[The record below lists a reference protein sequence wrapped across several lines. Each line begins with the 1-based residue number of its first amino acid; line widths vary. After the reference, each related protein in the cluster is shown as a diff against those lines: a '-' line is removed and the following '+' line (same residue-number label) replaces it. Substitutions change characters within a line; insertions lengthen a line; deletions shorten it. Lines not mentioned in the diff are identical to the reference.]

1 MTIRLYPSRLPGEP
15 LETHE
20 HRDTTIHDWMLQH
33 VDNYR
38 NDMVQRVTFE
48 VNGKPVPPAEW
59 PLCFISAESD
69 VKVYPIPGEGV
80 TATTIAAW
88 AAAAIAAASAVYVL
102 ITMSNMDKGGYS
114 SSSGLGLDLNPAKAN
129 QAKLGDPIREVFGR
143 CRIYP
148 DYVVQPVTRF
158 NPDDPTLMTVEM
170 MVCLG
175 KGNFAFTNGDIRVG
189 STPISALGDSFN
201 YNVYSPGADVSGDR
215 RSENWFNST
224 EVGGTSSGTGL
235 DMAQTSPDADDIIA
249 DSMTVSGSSV
259 TFTGLDTDDDDD
271 NDENDNALP
280 PSWVAGAVVE
290 LKAPA
295 NYQITTAAGY
305 SVIASPLLTE
315 IAPVVGMPV
324 TLGFNSV
331 DYDLFIAS
339 YTPGQAAVPGTGGSA
354 AKVQAS
360 AAPTTY
366 DFSTS
371 SSTFTIT
378 WQGVTYP
385 VSLVANY
392 VSMSGLLAAI
402 TEGLTGSGLVA
413 QDNGGTVLIT
423 EAASPFAG
431 GAITSSS
438 LPAAVFGDAPVYTS
452 GTASTG
458 GSPAVTANVT
468 LAYNSATGTAFSGM
482 PEGVQRLSLA
492 HRGNEYQIASAD
504 GTTATVVRL
513 VNGAVDESWPG
524 FTARTM
530 IDYEATGL
538 NDTLSWL
545 GPFLVCPENET
556 VDMFE
561 VNFSFPSGICG
572 FDSKGKK
579 RIRHCEWE
587 IQYRVYGSGSG
598 WTSRQGVYALKN
610 INGLGF
616 TERFDLS
623 SPGLVEV
630 RCRRRNEQ
638 GSNNA
643 RDSMYWQALRGR
655 LLARP
660 TSYADVTL
668 MGVTVEAGGKLA
680 AQSDRRVNVVA
691 TRIYDSGVARSI
703 SGALYHV
710 GRSLGMEMDTEA
722 IDALEQT
729 YWTPNGE
736 YFDFATGDSI
746 SALEMLQKI
755 AAAGKSYF
763 LLNTQSVASVG
774 REGVKPWTGAITPHE
789 MVSEMQ
795 TDFVTVTD
803 DDYDGVDVTYINGS
817 TWAEETVQCRL
828 PGNPTPLKIE
838 AYRADGVGN
847 PDHAYQIGMRRLR
860 KYQLQRM
867 THKTTTE
874 LDALCYNVGDRIVLT
889 DDIPG
894 SNTIS
899 CLIES
904 MATAGGVT
912 TFDVSEPLD
921 WTFANPR
928 VYLRYQD
935 GKASRLFEAS
945 PTGDNYQVSVPYQ
958 SEFADI
964 LLDDPIIEPP
974 RLIFCSSESDLYH
987 AIVSEIV
994 PQDDGTCEI
1003 TARQYRAEFYDYDDA
1018 TYPGDV
1024 A

>member
-15 LETHE
+15 LETYE
-20 HRDTTIHDWMLQH
+20 HRDTTLHDWMLQH

-38 NDMVQRVTFE
+38 NEMAQRVSFE

-59 PLCFISAESD
+59 PLCFIRAESD
-69 VKVYPIPGEGV
+69 VKAYPIPGEGV

-114 SSSGLGLDLNPAKAN
+114 SSNGLGLDLNPAKAN

-189 STPISALGDSFN
+189 STPILALGDSFSH
-201 YNVYSPGADVSGDR
+201 NVYAPGSDVSGDR

-224 EVGGTSSGTGL
+224 EVGGTSSGSGL
-235 DMAQTSPDADDIIA
+235 DMAQTSPDSTDITA
-249 DSMTVSGSSV
+249 DSMTVSGPSV
-259 TFTGLDTDDDDD
+259 TFSGLVDSSVDDDEG
-271 NDENDNALP
+271 NSLP
-280 PSWVAGAVVE
+280 ESWVTGALVTIV
-290 LKAPA
+290 APA
-295 NYQITTAAGY
+295 NFQISTSAGY
-305 SVIASPLLTE
+305 SVLTNDLIAEINPSP
-315 IAPVVGMPV
+315 GMPV
-324 TLGFNSV
+324 TLEINGAQ
-331 DYDLFIAS
+331 YDLFIAT
-339 YTPGQAAVPGTGGSA
+339 YTPKQDAVPGVGGTASA
-354 AKVQAS
+354 VRGN

-366 DFSTS
+366 DFSVNNENFS
-371 SSTFTIT
+371 LF
-378 WQGVTYP
+378 WQGHYYFVQ
-385 VSLVANY
+385 LVDNY
-392 VSMSGLLAAI
+392 ITMSGLLDAI
-402 TEGLTGSGLVA
+402 NSRLTGSGLIA
-413 QDNGGTVLIT
+413 HDDGGVVRIV
-423 EAASPFAG
+423 EISSPWKG
-431 GAITSSS
+431 GDIDSIFPVS
-438 LPAAVFGDAPVYTS
+438 VFGDDPEFTL
-452 GTASTG
+452 GTASSG
-458 GSPAVTANVT
+458 GSPAITANVT
-468 LAYNSATGTAFSGM
+468 LAYGSVTGAAFSGI
-482 PEGVQRLSLA
+482 PEGSQRLSLA
-492 HRGNEYQIASAD
+492 HRGNEYRIADAD
-504 GTTATVVRL
+504 GTTATVQRVID
-513 VNGAVDESWPG
+513 GAVDPSWPG
-524 FTARTM
+524 FSPRTM
-530 IDYEATGL
+530 IDYQATGISD
-538 NDTLSWL
+538 NNTWM
-545 GPFLVCPENET
+545 GPFLVCPENEV
-556 VDMFE
+556 VDAFE

-579 RIRHCEWE
+579 RLRHCEWE
-587 IQYRVYGSGSG
+587 IQYRVYGSGAG
-598 WTSRQGVYALKN
+598 WTSKQGVYALKN
-610 INGLGF
+610 VNGLGF
-616 TERFDLS
+616 TERFNLV

-630 RCRRRNEQ
+630 RCRRLNEQ

-660 TSYADVTL
+660 SSYAGVTL
-668 MGVTVEAGGKLA
+668 MGVTVETGGKLA

-710 GRSLGMEMDTEA
+710 GRSLDMEMDTAA
-722 IDALEQT
+722 IDALEDN

-736 YFDFATGDSI
+736 TFDFATGDSI

-774 REGVKPWTGAITPHE
+774 REGIKPWTGAITPHE
-789 MVSEMQ
+789 MVSELQ
-795 TDFVTVTD
+795 TDFSTVTD
-803 DDYDGVDVTYINGS
+803 DDYDGVDVTYINGT

-828 PGNPTPLKIE
+828 PGNPTPQKIE

-874 LDALCYNVGDRIVLT
+874 LDALCYNVGDRVVLT

-912 TFDVSEPLD
+912 IFDVSEPLD

-928 VYLRYQD
+928 IFLRYQD
-935 GKASRLFEAS
+935 GTASRLFEAS

-964 LLDDPIIEPP
+964 LMGDPIIEPP
-974 RLIFCSSESDLYH
+974 RLIFCSSASDLYD
-987 AIVSEIV
+987 AIVSEVV
-994 PQDDGTCEI
+994 PQDDGTCEV
-1003 TARQYRAEFYDYDDA
+1003 TARQYRTEFYDYDNA

>member
-15 LETHE
+15 LEIYE
-20 HRDTTIHDWMLQH
+20 HRDTTLHDWMLQH

-38 NDMVQRVTFE
+38 NEMAQRVSFE

-59 PLCFISAESD
+59 PLCFIRSESD
-69 VKVYPIPGEGV
+69 VKAYPIPGEGV

-114 SSSGLGLDLNPAKAN
+114 SSNGLGLDLNPAKAN

-189 STPISALGDSFN
+189 STPILALGDSFSH
-201 YNVYSPGADVSGDR
+201 NVYAPGADVSGDR

-224 EVGGTSSGTGL
+224 EVGGTSSGSGL
-235 DMAQTSPDADDIIA
+235 DMAQTSPDSTDITA
-249 DSMTVSGSSV
+249 DSMTVSGPSV
-259 TFTGLDTDDDDD
+259 TFSGLVDSSVDDDEG
-271 NDENDNALP
+271 NSLP
-280 PSWVAGAVVE
+280 ESWVTGALVTIV
-290 LKAPA
+290 APA
-295 NYQITTAAGY
+295 NFQISTSSGY
-305 SVIASPLLTE
+305 SVLTNDLIAEINPSP
-315 IAPVVGMPV
+315 GMPV
-324 TLGFNSV
+324 TLEINGAQ
-331 DYDLFIAS
+331 YDLFIAT
-339 YTPGQAAVPGTGGSA
+339 YTPKQDAVPGVGGTASA
-354 AKVQAS
+354 VRGN

-366 DFSTS
+366 DFSVNNENFS
-371 SSTFTIT
+371 LF
-378 WQGVTYP
+378 WQGHYYFVQ
-385 VSLVANY
+385 LVDNY
-392 VSMSGLLAAI
+392 ITMSGLLDAI
-402 TEGLTGSGLVA
+402 NSRLTGSGLIA
-413 QDNGGTVLIT
+413 HDDGGVVRIV
-423 EAASPFAG
+423 EISSPWKG
-431 GAITSSS
+431 GDIDSIFPVS
-438 LPAAVFGDAPVYTS
+438 VFGNDPEFTL
-452 GTASTG
+452 GTASSG
-458 GSPAVTANVT
+458 GSPAITANVT
-468 LAYNSATGTAFSGM
+468 LAYGSVTGAAFSGI
-482 PEGVQRLSLA
+482 PEGSQRLSLA
-492 HRGNEYQIASAD
+492 HRGNEYRIADAD
-504 GTTATVVRL
+504 GTTAMVQRVID
-513 VNGAVDESWPG
+513 GAVDPSWPG
-524 FTARTM
+524 FSPRTM
-530 IDYEATGL
+530 IDYQATGISD
-538 NDTLSWL
+538 NNTWM
-545 GPFLVCPENET
+545 GPFLVCPENEV
-556 VDMFE
+556 VDAFE

-587 IQYRVYGSGSG
+587 IQYRVYGSGAG
-598 WTSRQGVYALKN
+598 WTSKQGVYALKN
-610 INGLGF
+610 VNGLGF
-616 TERFDLS
+616 TERFNLV

-630 RCRRRNEQ
+630 RCRRLNEQ

-660 TSYADVTL
+660 SSYAGVTL
-668 MGVTVEAGGKLA
+668 MGVTVETGGKLA

-710 GRSLGMEMDTEA
+710 GRSLDMEMDTAA
-722 IDALEQT
+722 IDALEDN

-736 YFDFATGDSI
+736 TFDFATGDSI

-774 REGVKPWTGAITPHE
+774 REGIKPWTGAITPHE
-789 MVSEMQ
+789 MVSELQ
-795 TDFVTVTD
+795 TDFSTVTD
-803 DDYDGVDVTYINGS
+803 DDYDGVDVTYINGT

-828 PGNPTPLKIE
+828 PGNPTPQKIE

-912 TFDVSEPLD
+912 IFDVSEPLD
-921 WTFANPR
+921 WSFANPR
-928 VYLRYQD
+928 IYLRYQD
-935 GKASRLFEAS
+935 GTASRLFEAS

-964 LLDDPIIEPP
+964 LMDDPIIEPP
-974 RLIFCSSESDLYH
+974 RLIFCNSESDLYH
-987 AIVSEIV
+987 AIVSEVV
-994 PQDDGTCEI
+994 PQDDGTCEV
-1003 TARQYRAEFYDYDDA
+1003 TARQYRDDFYDYDNA
-1018 TYPGDV
+1018 TYPGNV

>member
-15 LETHE
+15 LETYE
-20 HRDTTIHDWMLQH
+20 HRDTTLHDWMLQH

-38 NDMVQRVTFE
+38 NEMAQRVAFE
-48 VNGKPVPPAEW
+48 VHGKPVPPAEW
-59 PLCFISAESD
+59 PLCSISAESD
-69 VKVYPIPGEGV
+69 VKAYPIPGEGV

-114 SSSGLGLDLNPAKAN
+114 SSNGLGLDLNPAKAN

-158 NPDDPTLMTVEM
+158 NSDDPTLMTVEM

-189 STPISALGDSFN
+189 STPILALGDSFSH
-201 YNVYSPGADVSGDR
+201 NVYAPGADVSGDR

-224 EVGGTSSGTGL
+224 EVGGTSSGSGL
-235 DMAQTSPDADDIIA
+235 DMAQTSPDSTDITA
-249 DSMTVSGSSV
+249 DSMTVSGPSV
-259 TFTGLDTDDDDD
+259 TFSGLVDSSVDDDEG
-271 NDENDNALP
+271 NSLP
-280 PSWVAGAVVE
+280 ESWVTGALVTIV
-290 LKAPA
+290 APA
-295 NYQITTAAGY
+295 NFQISTSAGY
-305 SVIASPLLTE
+305 SVLTNDLIAEINPSP
-315 IAPVVGMPV
+315 GMPV
-324 TLGFNSV
+324 TLEINGAQ
-331 DYDLFIAS
+331 YDLFIAT
-339 YTPGQAAVPGTGGSA
+339 YTPKQDAVPGVGGTASA
-354 AKVQAS
+354 VRGN

-366 DFSTS
+366 DFSVNNENFS
-371 SSTFTIT
+371 LF
-378 WQGVTYP
+378 WQGHYYFVQ
-385 VSLVANY
+385 LVDNY
-392 VSMSGLLAAI
+392 ITMSGLLDAI
-402 TEGLTGSGLVA
+402 NSKLTGSGLIA
-413 QDNGGTVLIT
+413 HDDGGVVRIV
-423 EAASPFAG
+423 EISSPWKG
-431 GAITSSS
+431 GDIDSIFPVS
-438 LPAAVFGDAPVYTS
+438 VFGDDPEFTL
-452 GTASTG
+452 GTASSG
-458 GSPAVTANVT
+458 GSPAITANVT
-468 LAYNSATGTAFSGM
+468 LAYGSVTGAAFSGV
-482 PEGVQRLSLA
+482 PEGSQRLSLA
-492 HRGNEYQIASAD
+492 HRGNEYRIADAD
-504 GTTATVVRL
+504 GTTATVQRL
-513 VNGAVDESWPG
+513 IDGVIDPTWLG
-524 FTARTM
+524 FSPRTM
-530 IDYEATGL
+530 IDYQATGISD
-538 NDTLSWL
+538 NNTWM
-545 GPFLVCPENET
+545 GPFLVCPENEV
-556 VDMFE
+556 VDAFE

-587 IQYRVYGSGSG
+587 IQYRVYGSGAG
-598 WTSRQGVYALKN
+598 WTSKQGVYALKN
-610 INGLGF
+610 VNGLGF
-616 TERFDLS
+616 TERFNLV

-630 RCRRRNEQ
+630 RCRRLNEQ

-643 RDSMYWQALRGR
+643 RDSVYWQALRGR

-660 TSYADVTL
+660 SSYAGVTL
-668 MGVTVEAGGKLA
+668 MGVTVETGGKLA

-691 TRIYDSGVARSI
+691 TRIYDTGVARSI

-710 GRSLGMEMDTEA
+710 GRSLDMEMDTVA
-722 IDALEQT
+722 IDALEQA

-736 YFDFATGDSI
+736 TFDYFTGDSI

-795 TDFVTVTD
+795 TDFSTVTD
-803 DDYDGVDVTYINGS
+803 DDYDGVDVTYINGT

-828 PGNPTPLKIE
+828 PGNPTPQKIE

-847 PDHAYQIGMRRLR
+847 PDHAYQIGMRRLM

-874 LDALCYNVGDRIVLT
+874 LDALCYNLGDRIVLT

-921 WTFANPR
+921 WSFANPR
-928 VYLRYQD
+928 IYLRYQD
-935 GKASRLFEAS
+935 GTASRLFEAS
-945 PTGDNYQVSVPYQ
+945 PAGDSYQVSVPYQ
-958 SEFADI
+958 PEFADI
-964 LLDDPIIEPP
+964 LMDDPIIEPP
-974 RLIFCSSESDLYH
+974 RLVFCSSESDLYD
-987 AIVSEIV
+987 AIVSEVV
-994 PQDDGTCEI
+994 PQDDGTCEV
-1003 TARQYRAEFYDYDDA
+1003 TARQYRAEFYDYDNA
-1018 TYPGDV
+1018 TYPGNV

>member
-15 LETHE
+15 LETYE
-20 HRDTTIHDWMLQH
+20 HRDTTLHDWMLQH

-38 NDMVQRVTFE
+38 NEMAQRVAFE

-69 VKVYPIPGEGV
+69 VKAYPIPGEGV

-114 SSSGLGLDLNPAKAN
+114 SSNGLGLDLNPAKAN

-189 STPISALGDSFN
+189 STPISALGDSFSH
-201 YNVYSPGADVSGDR
+201 NVYAPGADVSGDR

-224 EVGGTSSGTGL
+224 EVGGTSSGSGL
-235 DMAQTSPDADDIIA
+235 DMAQTSPDSTDINA
-249 DSMTVSGSSV
+249 DSMTVSGASV
-259 TFTGLDTDDDDD
+259 TFNGLDDGNDDDD
-271 NDENDNALP
+271 EGNALP
-280 PSWVAGAVVE
+280 ASWVEGAIVTIV
-290 LKAPA
+290 APMNVLVSSA
-295 NYQITTAAGY
+295 SGY
-305 SVIASPLLTE
+305 SVLVSNALSE
-315 IAPVVGMPV
+315 IIPYSGMPV
-324 TLGFNSV
+324 TLEISGAE
-331 DYDLFIAS
+331 YDLVIAT
-339 YTPGQAAVPGTGGSA
+339 YTAKQDAVPGVGGSA
-354 AKVQAS
+354 AILRGNS
-360 AAPTTY
+360 APTTY
-366 DFSTS
+366 DFSAGGQ
-371 SSTFTIT
+371 TFSLT
-378 WQGVTYP
+378 WQGVTYS
-385 VSLVANY
+385 VSLVTNY
-392 VSMSGLLAAI
+392 GNMSGLLVAI
-402 TEGLTGSGLVA
+402 NDSISGSNLIA
-413 QDNGGTVLIT
+413 HDDGGVVRIVEKSSPWLGGSIT
-423 EAASPFAG
+423 
-431 GAITSSS
+431 TSS
-438 LPAAVFGDAPVYTS
+438 LPVSVFGDNPVFTA
-452 GTASTG
+452 GTESTG
-458 GSPAVTANVT
+458 GSPAVTANIT
-468 LAYNSATGTAFSGM
+468 LAYGSAGGAAFSGI
-482 PEGVQRLSLA
+482 PEGTQRLSLA
-492 HRGNEYQIASAD
+492 HRGNEYRISDAD
-504 GTTATVVRL
+504 GTTATVQRL
-513 VNGAVDESWPG
+513 VDGVIDLTWLG
-524 FTARTM
+524 FSPRTM
-530 IDYEATGL
+530 IDYQATGIND
-538 NDTLSWL
+538 NDTWM
-545 GPFLVCPENET
+545 GPFLVCPENEV
-556 VDMFE
+556 VDAFE

-579 RIRHCEWE
+579 RVRHCEWE
-587 IQYRVYGSGSG
+587 IQYRVYGSGAG
-598 WTSRQGVYALKN
+598 WASREGVYALQN
-610 INGLGF
+610 VNGLGF
-616 TERFDLS
+616 TERFNLA

-660 TSYADVTL
+660 SSYAGVTL
-668 MGVTVEAGGKLA
+668 LGVTVETGGKLA

-710 GRSLGMEMDTEA
+710 GRSLDLEMDTAA
-722 IDALEQT
+722 IDALEDN

-736 YFDFATGDSI
+736 TFDFATGDSI

-789 MVSEMQ
+789 MVSELQ
-795 TDFVTVTD
+795 TDFSTVTD
-803 DDYDGVDVTYINGS
+803 DDYDGVDVTYINGT

-828 PGNPTPLKIE
+828 PGNPTPQKIE

-874 LDALCYNVGDRIVLT
+874 LDALCYNVGDRVVLT

-894 SNTIS
+894 SNTIA

-912 TFDVSEPLD
+912 IFDVSEPLD
-921 WTFANPR
+921 WTFTNPR
-928 VYLRYQD
+928 IFLRYQD
-935 GKASRLFEAS
+935 GTASRLFEAS

-964 LLDDPIIEPP
+964 LMGDPIIEPP
-974 RLIFCSSESDLYH
+974 RLIFCSSESDLYD
-987 AIVSEIV
+987 AIVSEVV
-994 PQDDGTCEI
+994 PQDDGTCEV
-1003 TARQYRAEFYDYDDA
+1003 TARQYRSEFYDYDNA

>member
-15 LETHE
+15 LETYE
-20 HRDTTIHDWMLQH
+20 HRDTTLHDWMLQH

-38 NDMVQRVTFE
+38 NEMAQRVSFE

-59 PLCFISAESD
+59 PLCFIRSESD
-69 VKVYPIPGEGV
+69 VKAYPIPGEGV

-114 SSSGLGLDLNPAKAN
+114 SSNGLGLDLNPAKAN

-189 STPISALGDSFN
+189 STPILALGDSFSH
-201 YNVYSPGADVSGDR
+201 NVYAPGADVSGDR

-224 EVGGTSSGTGL
+224 EVGGTSSGSGL
-235 DMAQTSPDADDIIA
+235 DMAQTSPDSTDITA
-249 DSMTVSGSSV
+249 DSMTVSGPSV
-259 TFTGLDTDDDDD
+259 TFSGLVDSSVDDDEG
-271 NDENDNALP
+271 NSLP
-280 PSWVAGAVVE
+280 ESWVTGALVTIV
-290 LKAPA
+290 APA
-295 NYQITTAAGY
+295 NFQISTSSGY
-305 SVIASPLLTE
+305 SVLTNDLIAEINPSP
-315 IAPVVGMPV
+315 GMPV
-324 TLGFNSV
+324 TLEINGAQ
-331 DYDLFIAS
+331 YDLFIAT
-339 YTPGQAAVPGTGGSA
+339 YTPKQDAVPGVGGTASA
-354 AKVQAS
+354 VRGN

-366 DFSTS
+366 DFSVNNENFS
-371 SSTFTIT
+371 LF
-378 WQGVTYP
+378 WQGHYYFVQ
-385 VSLVANY
+385 LVDNY
-392 VSMSGLLAAI
+392 ITMSGLLDAI
-402 TEGLTGSGLVA
+402 NSRLTGSGLIA
-413 QDNGGTVLIT
+413 HDDGGVVRIV
-423 EAASPFAG
+423 EISSPWKG
-431 GAITSSS
+431 GDIDSIFPVS
-438 LPAAVFGDAPVYTS
+438 VFGNDPEFTL
-452 GTASTG
+452 GTASSG
-458 GSPAVTANVT
+458 GSPAITANVT
-468 LAYNSATGTAFSGM
+468 LAYGSVTGAAFSGI
-482 PEGVQRLSLA
+482 PEGSQRLSLA
-492 HRGNEYQIASAD
+492 HRGNEYRIADAD
-504 GTTATVVRL
+504 GTTAMVQRVID
-513 VNGAVDESWPG
+513 GAVDPSWPG
-524 FTARTM
+524 FSPRTM
-530 IDYEATGL
+530 IDYQATGISD
-538 NDTLSWL
+538 NNTWM
-545 GPFLVCPENET
+545 GPFLVCPENEV
-556 VDMFE
+556 VDAFE

-587 IQYRVYGSGSG
+587 IQYRVYGSGAG
-598 WTSRQGVYALKN
+598 WTSKQGVYALKN
-610 INGLGF
+610 VNGLGF
-616 TERFDLS
+616 TERFNLV

-630 RCRRRNEQ
+630 RCRRLNEQ

-660 TSYADVTL
+660 SSYAGVTL
-668 MGVTVEAGGKLA
+668 MGVTVETGGKLA

-691 TRIYDSGVARSI
+691 TRIYDTGVPRSI

-710 GRSLGMEMDTEA
+710 GRSLDMEMDTVA
-722 IDALEQT
+722 IDALEQA

-736 YFDFATGDSI
+736 TFDYFTGDSI

-789 MVSEMQ
+789 MVSELQ
-795 TDFVTVTD
+795 TDFSTVTD
-803 DDYDGVDVTYINGS
+803 DDYDGVDVTYINGT

-847 PDHAYQIGMRRLR
+847 PDHAYQIGMRRLM

-874 LDALCYNVGDRIVLT
+874 LDALCYNLGDRIVLT

-912 TFDVSEPLD
+912 IFDVSEPLD
-921 WTFANPR
+921 WTFTNPR
-928 VYLRYQD
+928 IFLRYQD
-935 GKASRLFEAS
+935 GTASRLFEAS

-964 LLDDPIIEPP
+964 LMDDPIIEPP
-974 RLIFCSSESDLYH
+974 RLIFCSSESDLYD
-987 AIVSEIV
+987 AIVSEVV
-994 PQDDGTCEI
+994 PQDDGTCEV
-1003 TARQYRAEFYDYDDA
+1003 TARQYRAEFYDYDNA
-1018 TYPGDV
+1018 TYPGNV

>member
-15 LETHE
+15 LEIYE
-20 HRDTTIHDWMLQH
+20 HRDTTLHDWMLQH

-38 NDMVQRVTFE
+38 NEMAQRVAFE

-69 VKVYPIPGEGV
+69 VKAYPIPGEGV

-114 SSSGLGLDLNPAKAN
+114 SSNGLGLDLNPAKAN

-189 STPISALGDSFN
+189 STPILALGDSFSH
-201 YNVYSPGADVSGDR
+201 NVYAPGADVSGDR

-224 EVGGTSSGTGL
+224 EVGGTSSGSGL
-235 DMAQTSPDADDIIA
+235 DMAQTSPDSTDITA
-249 DSMTVSGSSV
+249 DSMTVSGPSV
-259 TFTGLDTDDDDD
+259 TFSGLVDSSVDDDEG
-271 NDENDNALP
+271 NSLP
-280 PSWVAGAVVE
+280 ESWVTGALVTIV
-290 LKAPA
+290 APA
-295 NYQITTAAGY
+295 NYQISTSAGY
-305 SVIASPLLTE
+305 SVLTNDLIAEINPSP
-315 IAPVVGMPV
+315 GMPV
-324 TLGFNSV
+324 TLEINGAQ
-331 DYDLFIAS
+331 YDLFIAT
-339 YTPGQAAVPGTGGSA
+339 YTPKQDAVPGVGGTASA
-354 AKVQAS
+354 VRGN

-366 DFSTS
+366 DFSVNNENFS
-371 SSTFTIT
+371 LF
-378 WQGVTYP
+378 WQGHYYFVQ
-385 VSLVANY
+385 LVDNY
-392 VSMSGLLAAI
+392 ITMSGLLDAI
-402 TEGLTGSGLVA
+402 NSKLTGSGLIA
-413 QDNGGTVLIT
+413 HDDGGVVRIV
-423 EAASPFAG
+423 EISSPWKG
-431 GAITSSS
+431 GDIDSIFPVS
-438 LPAAVFGDAPVYTS
+438 VFGNDPEFTL
-452 GTASTG
+452 GTASSG
-458 GSPAVTANVT
+458 GSPAITANVT
-468 LAYNSATGTAFSGM
+468 LAYGSVTGAAFSGI
-482 PEGVQRLSLA
+482 PEGSQRLSLA
-492 HRGNEYQIASAD
+492 HRGNEYRIADAD
-504 GTTATVVRL
+504 GTTAMVQRVID
-513 VNGAVDESWPG
+513 GAVDPSWPG
-524 FTARTM
+524 FSPRTM
-530 IDYEATGL
+530 IDYQATGISD
-538 NDTLSWL
+538 NNTWM
-545 GPFLVCPENET
+545 GPFLVCPENEV
-556 VDMFE
+556 VDAFE

-587 IQYRVYGSGSG
+587 IQYRVYGSGAG
-598 WTSRQGVYALKN
+598 WTSKQGVYALKN
-610 INGLGF
+610 VNGLGF
-616 TERFDLS
+616 TERFNLA

-630 RCRRRNEQ
+630 RCRRLNEQ

-660 TSYADVTL
+660 SSYAGVTL
-668 MGVTVEAGGKLA
+668 MGVTVETGGKLA

-710 GRSLGMEMDTEA
+710 GRSLDMEMDTVA
-722 IDALEQT
+722 IDALEQA

-736 YFDFATGDSI
+736 TFDYFTGDSI

-789 MVSEMQ
+789 MVSELQ
-795 TDFVTVTD
+795 TDFSTVTD
-803 DDYDGVDVTYINGS
+803 DDYDGVDVTYINS
-817 TWAEETVQCRL
+817 TTWAEETVQCRL

-838 AYRADGVGN
+838 AFRADGVGN
-847 PDHAYQIGMRRLR
+847 PDHAYQIGMRRLS

-912 TFDVSEPLD
+912 IFDVSEPLD
-921 WTFANPR
+921 WSFANPR
-928 VYLRYQD
+928 IYLRYQD
-935 GKASRLFEAS
+935 GTASRLFEAT

-964 LLDDPIIEPP
+964 LMDDPIIEPP
-974 RLIFCSSESDLYH
+974 RLIFCNSESDLYH
-987 AIVSEIV
+987 AIVSEVV
-994 PQDDGTCEI
+994 PQDDGTCEV
-1003 TARQYRAEFYDYDDA
+1003 TARQYRDDFYDYDNA
-1018 TYPGDV
+1018 TYPGNV

>member
-15 LETHE
+15 LETYE
-20 HRDTTIHDWMLQH
+20 HRDTTLHDWMLQH

-38 NDMVQRVTFE
+38 NEMAQRVAFE

-59 PLCFISAESD
+59 PLCFIRAESD
-69 VKVYPIPGEGV
+69 VKAYPIPGEGV

-114 SSSGLGLDLNPAKAN
+114 SSNGLGLDLNPAKAN

-189 STPISALGDSFN
+189 STPILALGDSFSH
-201 YNVYSPGADVSGDR
+201 NVYAPGADVSGDR

-224 EVGGTSSGTGL
+224 EVGGTSSGSGL
-235 DMAQTSPDADDIIA
+235 DMAQTSPDSTDITA
-249 DSMTVSGSSV
+249 DSMTVSGPSV
-259 TFTGLDTDDDDD
+259 TFSGLVDSSVDDDEG
-271 NDENDNALP
+271 NSLP
-280 PSWVAGAVVE
+280 ESWVTGALVTIV
-290 LKAPA
+290 APA
-295 NYQITTAAGY
+295 NFQVSTATGY
-305 SVIASPLLTE
+305 SVLTNDLIAEINPSP
-315 IAPVVGMPV
+315 GMPV
-324 TLGFNSV
+324 TLEINGAQ
-331 DYDLFIAS
+331 YDLFIAT
-339 YTPGQAAVPGTGGSA
+339 YTPKQDAVPGVGGTA
-354 AKVQAS
+354 AAVRGN

-366 DFSTS
+366 DFSVNNENFS
-371 SSTFTIT
+371 LF
-378 WQGVTYP
+378 WQGNYYFVQ
-385 VSLVANY
+385 LVDNY
-392 VSMSGLLAAI
+392 ITMSGLLDAI
-402 TEGLTGSGLVA
+402 NTRLTGSGLIA
-413 QDNGGTVLIT
+413 HDDGGVVRIV
-423 EAASPFAG
+423 EISSPWKG
-431 GAITSSS
+431 GGIDSIFPVS
-438 LPAAVFGDAPVYTS
+438 VFGDDPEFTI
-452 GTASTG
+452 GTASSG
-458 GSPAVTANVT
+458 GSPAITANVT
-468 LAYNSATGTAFSGM
+468 LAYGSVTGAAFSGI
-482 PEGVQRLSLA
+482 PEGSQRLSLA
-492 HRGNEYQIASAD
+492 HRGNEYRIADAD
-504 GTTATVVRL
+504 GTTATVQRVID
-513 VNGAVDESWPG
+513 GAVDPSWPV
-524 FTARTM
+524 FSPRTM
-530 IDYEATGL
+530 IDYQATGISD
-538 NDTLSWL
+538 NNTWM
-545 GPFLVCPENET
+545 GPFLVCPENEV
-556 VDMFE
+556 VDAFE

-587 IQYRVYGSGSG
+587 IQYRVYGSGAG
-598 WTSRQGVYALKN
+598 WTSKQGVYALKN
-610 INGLGF
+610 VNGLGF
-616 TERFDLS
+616 TERFNLA

-630 RCRRRNEQ
+630 RCRRLNEQ

-660 TSYADVTL
+660 SSYAGVTL
-668 MGVTVEAGGKLA
+668 MGVTVETGGKLA
-680 AQSDRRVNVVA
+680 AQSDRRINVVA
-691 TRIYDSGVARSI
+691 TRIYDTGVPRSI

-710 GRSLGMEMDTEA
+710 GRSLGMEMDTVA
-722 IDALEQT
+722 IDALEQA

-736 YFDFATGDSI
+736 TFDFATGDSI

-755 AAAGKSYF
+755 AAAGKGYF
-763 LLNTQSVASVG
+763 LLNTQSIASVG
-774 REGVKPWTGAITPHE
+774 REGVKPWSGAITPHE

-795 TDFVTVTD
+795 TDFSTVTD
-803 DDYDGVDVTYINGS
+803 DDYDGVDVTYINGT

-828 PGNPTPLKIE
+828 PGNPTPQKIE

-928 VYLRYQD
+928 IYLRYQD

-964 LLDDPIIEPP
+964 LMDDPIIEPP
-974 RLIFCSSESDLYH
+974 RLVFCSSESDLYD
-987 AIVSEIV
+987 AIVSEVV
-994 PQDDGTCEI
+994 PQDDGTCEV
-1003 TARQYRAEFYDYDDA
+1003 TARQYRAEFYDYDNA

>member
-38 NDMVQRVTFE
+38 NEMVQRVAFE

-114 SSSGLGLDLNPAKAN
+114 SSNGLGLDLNPAKAN

-175 KGNFAFTNGDIRVG
+175 KGNFAFTNGDIRVC
-189 STPISALGDSFN
+189 STPISALGDSFS

-224 EVGGTSSGTGL
+224 EVGGTSSGSGL
-235 DMAQTSPDADDIIA
+235 DMAQTSPDSTDITA
-249 DSMTVSGSSV
+249 DSMTVSGPSV
-259 TFTGLDTDDDDD
+259 TFSGLVDSSVDDDEG
-271 NDENDNALP
+271 NSLP
-280 PSWVAGAVVE
+280 ESWVTGALVTIV
-290 LKAPA
+290 APA
-295 NYQITTAAGY
+295 NFQISTTAGY
-305 SVIASPLLTE
+305 SVLTNDLIAEINPSP
-315 IAPVVGMPV
+315 GMPV
-324 TLGFNSV
+324 TLEINGAQ
-331 DYDLFIAS
+331 YDLIIAT
-339 YTPGQAAVPGTGGSA
+339 YTPKQDAVPGVGGTA
-354 AKVQAS
+354 AAVRGN

-366 DFSTS
+366 DFSVNNEN
-371 SSTFTIT
+371 FTLF
-378 WQGVTYP
+378 WQGNYYFVQ
-385 VSLVANY
+385 LVDNY
-392 VSMSGLLAAI
+392 ITMSGLLDAI
-402 TEGLTGSGLVA
+402 NSRLTGSGLIA
-413 QDNGGTVLIT
+413 HDDGGVVRIV
-423 EAASPFAG
+423 EISSPWKG
-431 GAITSSS
+431 GDIDSIFPVS
-438 LPAAVFGDAPVYTS
+438 VFGDDPEFTY
-452 GTASTG
+452 GTASSG
-458 GSPAVTANVT
+458 GSPAITANVT
-468 LAYNSATGTAFSGM
+468 LAYGSVTGAAFSGI
-482 PEGVQRLSLA
+482 PEGSQRLSLA
-492 HRGNEYQIASAD
+492 HRGNEYRIADAD
-504 GTTATVVRL
+504 GTTATVQRVIDG
-513 VNGAVDESWPG
+513 VVDPSWSG
-524 FTARTM
+524 FSPRTM
-530 IDYEATGL
+530 IDYQATGISD
-538 NDTLSWL
+538 NNTWM
-545 GPFLVCPENET
+545 GPFLVCPENEV
-556 VDMFE
+556 VDAFE

-587 IQYRVYGSGSG
+587 IQYRVYGSGAG
-598 WTSRQGVYALKN
+598 WTSKQGVYALKN
-610 INGLGF
+610 VNGLGF
-616 TERFDLS
+616 TERFNLA

-630 RCRRRNEQ
+630 RCRRLNEQ

-660 TSYADVTL
+660 SSYAGVTL
-668 MGVTVEAGGKLA
+668 MGVTVETGGKLA

-710 GRSLGMEMDTEA
+710 GRSLDMEMDTVA
-722 IDALEQT
+722 IDALEQA

-736 YFDFATGDSI
+736 TFDYFTGDSI

-795 TDFVTVTD
+795 TDFSTVTD
-803 DDYDGVDVTYINGS
+803 DDYDGVDVTYINS
-817 TWAEETVQCRL
+817 TTWAEETVQCRT
-828 PGNPTPLKIE
+828 PGNPTPMKIE

-847 PDHAYQIGMRRLR
+847 PDHAYQIGMRRLM

-867 THKTTTE
+867 AHKTTTE

-894 SNTIS
+894 SNTVS

-904 MATAGGVT
+904 MTTAGGVT
-912 TFDVSEPLD
+912 TFEVSEPLD

-928 VYLRYQD
+928 IYLRYQD
-935 GKASRLFEAS
+935 GTASRLFEAS
-945 PTGDNYQVSVPYQ
+945 PAGDSYQVSVPYQ

-974 RLIFCSSESDLYH
+974 RLIFCSSESDFYD
-987 AIVSEIV
+987 AIVSEVV
-994 PQDDGTCEI
+994 PQDDGTCEV
-1003 TARQYRAEFYDYDDA
+1003 TARQYRAEFYDYDNA

>member
-15 LETHE
+15 LETYE
-20 HRDTTIHDWMLQH
+20 HRDTTLHDWMLQH

-38 NDMVQRVTFE
+38 NEMAQRVAFE

-69 VKVYPIPGEGV
+69 VKAYPIPGEGV

-114 SSSGLGLDLNPAKAN
+114 SSNGLGLDLNPAKAN

-189 STPISALGDSFN
+189 STPILALGDSFSH
-201 YNVYSPGADVSGDR
+201 NVYAPGSDVSGDR

-224 EVGGTSSGTGL
+224 EVGGTSSGSGL
-235 DMAQTSPDADDIIA
+235 DMAQTSPDSTDITA
-249 DSMTVSGSSV
+249 DSMTVSGPSV
-259 TFTGLDTDDDDD
+259 TFSGLVDSSVDDDEG
-271 NDENDNALP
+271 NSLP
-280 PSWVAGAVVE
+280 ESWVTGALVTIV
-290 LKAPA
+290 APA
-295 NYQITTAAGY
+295 NFQISTATGY
-305 SVIASPLLTE
+305 SVLTNDLIAEINPSP
-315 IAPVVGMPV
+315 GMPV
-324 TLGFNSV
+324 TLEINGAQ
-331 DYDLFIAS
+331 YDLFIAT
-339 YTPGQAAVPGTGGSA
+339 YTPKQDAVPGVGGTA
-354 AKVQAS
+354 AAVRGN

-366 DFSTS
+366 DFSVNNENFS
-371 SSTFTIT
+371 LF
-378 WQGVTYP
+378 WQGNYYFVQ
-385 VSLVANY
+385 LVDNY
-392 VSMSGLLAAI
+392 ITMSGLLDAI
-402 TEGLTGSGLVA
+402 NTKLTGSGLIA
-413 QDNGGTVLIT
+413 HDDGGVVRIV
-423 EAASPFAG
+423 EISSPWKG
-431 GAITSSS
+431 GDIDSIFPVS
-438 LPAAVFGDAPVYTS
+438 VFGDDPEVTI
-452 GTASTG
+452 GTASSG
-458 GSPAVTANVT
+458 GSPAITANIT
-468 LAYNSATGTAFSGM
+468 LAYGSATGAAFSGI
-482 PEGVQRLSLA
+482 PEGSQRLSLA
-492 HRGNEYQIASAD
+492 HRGNEYRIADAD
-504 GTTATVVRL
+504 GTTATVQRVID
-513 VNGAVDESWPG
+513 GAVDPSWPG
-524 FTARTM
+524 FSPRTM
-530 IDYEATGL
+530 IDYQATGISD
-538 NDTLSWL
+538 NNTWM
-545 GPFLVCPENET
+545 GPFLVCPENEV
-556 VDMFE
+556 VDAFE

-587 IQYRVYGSGSG
+587 IQYRVYGSGAG
-598 WTSRQGVYALKN
+598 WTSKQGVYALKN
-610 INGLGF
+610 VNGLGF
-616 TERFDLS
+616 TERFNLA

-630 RCRRRNEQ
+630 RCRRLNEQ

-660 TSYADVTL
+660 SSYAGVTL
-668 MGVTVEAGGKLA
+668 MGVTVETGGKLA

-691 TRIYDSGVARSI
+691 TRIYDTGVARSI

-710 GRSLGMEMDTEA
+710 GRSLDMEMDTVA
-722 IDALEQT
+722 IDALEQA

-736 YFDFATGDSI
+736 TFDYFTGDSI

-795 TDFVTVTD
+795 TDFSTVTD
-803 DDYDGVDVTYINGS
+803 DDYDGVDVTYINGT

-828 PGNPTPLKIE
+828 PGNPTPQKIE

-912 TFDVSEPLD
+912 VFDVSEPLD

-928 VYLRYQD
+928 IYLRYQD
-935 GKASRLFEAS
+935 GTASRLFEAS

-964 LLDDPIIEPP
+964 LMDDPIIEPP
-974 RLIFCSSESDLYH
+974 RLVFCSSESDLYD
-987 AIVSEIV
+987 AIVSEVV
-994 PQDDGTCEI
+994 PQDDGTCEV
-1003 TARQYRAEFYDYDDA
+1003 TARQYRAEFYDYDNA

>member
-15 LETHE
+15 LETYE
-20 HRDTTIHDWMLQH
+20 HRDTTLHDWMLQH

-38 NDMVQRVTFE
+38 NEMAQRVAFE

-59 PLCFISAESD
+59 PLCFIRAESD
-69 VKVYPIPGEGV
+69 VKAYPIPGEGV

-102 ITMSNMDKGGYS
+102 ITMSNIDKGGYS
-114 SSSGLGLDLNPAKAN
+114 SSNGLGLDLNPAKAN

-189 STPISALGDSFN
+189 STPILALGDSFSH
-201 YNVYSPGADVSGDR
+201 NVYAPGADVSGDR

-224 EVGGTSSGTGL
+224 EVGGTSSGSGL
-235 DMAQTSPDADDIIA
+235 DMAQTSPDSTDITA
-249 DSMTVSGSSV
+249 DSMTVSGPSV
-259 TFTGLDTDDDDD
+259 TFSGLVDSSVDDDEG
-271 NDENDNALP
+271 NSLP
-280 PSWVAGAVVE
+280 ESWVTGALVTIV
-290 LKAPA
+290 APA
-295 NYQITTAAGY
+295 NFQVSTATGY
-305 SVIASPLLTE
+305 SVLTNDLIAEINPSP
-315 IAPVVGMPV
+315 GMPV
-324 TLGFNSV
+324 TLEINGAQ
-331 DYDLFIAS
+331 YDLFIAT
-339 YTPGQAAVPGTGGSA
+339 YTPKQDAVPGVGGTA
-354 AKVQAS
+354 AAVRGN

-366 DFSTS
+366 DFSVNNENFS
-371 SSTFTIT
+371 LF
-378 WQGVTYP
+378 WQGNYYFVQ
-385 VSLVANY
+385 LVDNY
-392 VSMSGLLAAI
+392 ITMSGLLDAI
-402 TEGLTGSGLVA
+402 NTRLTGSGLIA
-413 QDNGGTVLIT
+413 HDDGGVVRIV
-423 EAASPFAG
+423 EISSPWKG
-431 GAITSSS
+431 GGIDSIFPVS
-438 LPAAVFGDAPVYTS
+438 VFGDDPEFTI
-452 GTASTG
+452 GTASSG
-458 GSPAVTANVT
+458 GSPAITANVT
-468 LAYNSATGTAFSGM
+468 LAYGSVTGAAFSGI
-482 PEGVQRLSLA
+482 PEGSQRLSLA
-492 HRGNEYQIASAD
+492 HRGNEYRIADAD
-504 GTTATVVRL
+504 GTTATVQRVID
-513 VNGAVDESWPG
+513 GAVDPSWPG
-524 FTARTM
+524 FSPRTM
-530 IDYEATGL
+530 IDYQATGISD
-538 NDTLSWL
+538 NNTWM
-545 GPFLVCPENET
+545 GPFLVCPENEV
-556 VDMFE
+556 VDAFE

-587 IQYRVYGSGSG
+587 IQYRVYGSGAG
-598 WTSRQGVYALKN
+598 WTSKQGVYALKN
-610 INGLGF
+610 VNGLGF
-616 TERFDLS
+616 TERFNLA

-630 RCRRRNEQ
+630 RCRRLNEQ

-660 TSYADVTL
+660 SSYAGVTL
-668 MGVTVEAGGKLA
+668 MGVTVETGGKLA
-680 AQSDRRVNVVA
+680 AQSDRRINVVA
-691 TRIYDSGVARSI
+691 TRIYDTGVPRSI

-710 GRSLGMEMDTEA
+710 GRSLGMEMDTVA
-722 IDALEQT
+722 IDALEQA

-736 YFDFATGDSI
+736 TFDFATGDSI

-755 AAAGKSYF
+755 AAAGKGYF
-763 LLNTQSVASVG
+763 LLNTQSIASVG
-774 REGVKPWTGAITPHE
+774 REGVKPWSGAITPHE

-795 TDFVTVTD
+795 TDFSTVTD
-803 DDYDGVDVTYINGS
+803 DDYDGVDVTYINGT

-828 PGNPTPLKIE
+828 PGNPTPQKIE

-928 VYLRYQD
+928 IYLRYQD

-964 LLDDPIIEPP
+964 LMDDPIIEPP
-974 RLIFCSSESDLYH
+974 RLVFCSSESDLYD
-987 AIVSEIV
+987 AIVSEVV
-994 PQDDGTCEI
+994 PQDDGTCEV
-1003 TARQYRAEFYDYDDA
+1003 TARQYRAEFYDYDNA

>member
-15 LETHE
+15 LETYE
-20 HRDTTIHDWMLQH
+20 HRDTTLHDWMLQH

-38 NDMVQRVTFE
+38 NEMAQRVSFE

-59 PLCFISAESD
+59 PLCFIRSESD
-69 VKVYPIPGEGV
+69 VKAYPIPGEGV

-114 SSSGLGLDLNPAKAN
+114 SSNGLGLDLNPAKAN

-189 STPISALGDSFN
+189 STPILALGDSFSH
-201 YNVYSPGADVSGDR
+201 NVYAPGADVSGDR

-224 EVGGTSSGTGL
+224 EVGGTSSGSGL
-235 DMAQTSPDADDIIA
+235 DMAQTSPDSTDITA
-249 DSMTVSGSSV
+249 DSMTVSGPSV
-259 TFTGLDTDDDDD
+259 TFSGLVDSSVDDDEG
-271 NDENDNALP
+271 NSLP
-280 PSWVAGAVVE
+280 ESWVTGALVTIV
-290 LKAPA
+290 APA
-295 NYQITTAAGY
+295 NFQISTSSGY
-305 SVIASPLLTE
+305 SVLTNDLIAEINPSP
-315 IAPVVGMPV
+315 GMPV
-324 TLGFNSV
+324 TLEINGAQ
-331 DYDLFIAS
+331 YDLFIAT
-339 YTPGQAAVPGTGGSA
+339 YTPKQDAVPGVGGTASA
-354 AKVQAS
+354 VRGN

-366 DFSTS
+366 DFSVNNENFS
-371 SSTFTIT
+371 LF
-378 WQGVTYP
+378 WQGHYYFVQ
-385 VSLVANY
+385 LVDNY
-392 VSMSGLLAAI
+392 ITMSGLLDAI
-402 TEGLTGSGLVA
+402 NSRLTGSGLIA
-413 QDNGGTVLIT
+413 HDDGGVVRIV
-423 EAASPFAG
+423 EISSPWKG
-431 GAITSSS
+431 GDIDSIFPVS
-438 LPAAVFGDAPVYTS
+438 VFGNDPEFTL
-452 GTASTG
+452 GTASSG
-458 GSPAVTANVT
+458 GSPAITANVT
-468 LAYNSATGTAFSGM
+468 LAYGSVTGAAFSGI
-482 PEGVQRLSLA
+482 PEGSQRLSLA
-492 HRGNEYQIASAD
+492 HRGNEYRIADAD
-504 GTTATVVRL
+504 GTTAMVQRVID
-513 VNGAVDESWPG
+513 GAVDPSWPG
-524 FTARTM
+524 FSPRTM
-530 IDYEATGL
+530 IDYQATGISD
-538 NDTLSWL
+538 NNTWM
-545 GPFLVCPENET
+545 GPFLVCPENEV
-556 VDMFE
+556 VDAFE

-587 IQYRVYGSGSG
+587 IQYRVYGSGAG
-598 WTSRQGVYALKN
+598 WTSKQGVYALKN
-610 INGLGF
+610 VNGLGF
-616 TERFDLS
+616 TERFNLV

-630 RCRRRNEQ
+630 RCRRLNEQ

-660 TSYADVTL
+660 SSYAGVTL
-668 MGVTVEAGGKLA
+668 MGVTVETGGKLA

-710 GRSLGMEMDTEA
+710 GRSLDMEMDTAA
-722 IDALEQT
+722 IDALEDN

-736 YFDFATGDSI
+736 TFDFATGDSI

-774 REGVKPWTGAITPHE
+774 REGIKPWTGAITPHE
-789 MVSEMQ
+789 MVSELQ
-795 TDFVTVTD
+795 TDFSTVTD
-803 DDYDGVDVTYINGS
+803 DDYDGVDVTYINGT

-828 PGNPTPLKIE
+828 PGNPTPQKIE

-912 TFDVSEPLD
+912 IFDVSEPLD
-921 WTFANPR
+921 WSFANPR
-928 VYLRYQD
+928 IYLRYQD
-935 GKASRLFEAS
+935 GTASRLFEAS

-964 LLDDPIIEPP
+964 LMDDPIIEPP
-974 RLIFCSSESDLYH
+974 RLIFCNSENDLYH

-994 PQDDGTCEI
+994 PQDDGTCEV
-1003 TARQYRAEFYDYDDA
+1003 TARQYRAEFYDYDNA

>member
-15 LETHE
+15 LETYE
-20 HRDTTIHDWMLQH
+20 HRDTTLHDWMLQH

-38 NDMVQRVTFE
+38 NEMAQRVAFE

-69 VKVYPIPGEGV
+69 VKAYPIPGEGV
-80 TATTIAAW
+80 TAMTIAAW

-114 SSSGLGLDLNPAKAN
+114 SSNGLGLDLNPAKAN

-189 STPISALGDSFN
+189 STPILALGDSFSH
-201 YNVYSPGADVSGDR
+201 NVYAPGADVSGDR

-224 EVGGTSSGTGL
+224 EVGGTSSGSGL
-235 DMAQTSPDADDIIA
+235 DMAQTSPDSTDITA
-249 DSMTVSGSSV
+249 DSMTVSGPSV
-259 TFTGLDTDDDDD
+259 TFSGLVDSSVDDDEG
-271 NDENDNALP
+271 NSLP
-280 PSWVAGAVVE
+280 ESWVTGALVTIV
-290 LKAPA
+290 APA
-295 NYQITTAAGY
+295 NFQISTSAGY
-305 SVIASPLLTE
+305 SVLTNDLIAEINPSP
-315 IAPVVGMPV
+315 GMPV
-324 TLGFNSV
+324 TLEINGAQ
-331 DYDLFIAS
+331 YDLFIAT
-339 YTPGQAAVPGTGGSA
+339 YTPKQDAVPGVGGTASA
-354 AKVQAS
+354 VRGN

-366 DFSTS
+366 DFSVNNENFS
-371 SSTFTIT
+371 LF
-378 WQGVTYP
+378 WQGHYYFVQ
-385 VSLVANY
+385 LVDNY
-392 VSMSGLLAAI
+392 ITMSGLLDAI
-402 TEGLTGSGLVA
+402 NSKLTGSGLIA
-413 QDNGGTVLIT
+413 HDDGGVVRIV
-423 EAASPFAG
+423 EISSPWKG
-431 GAITSSS
+431 GDIDSIFPVS
-438 LPAAVFGDAPVYTS
+438 VFGDDPEFTL
-452 GTASTG
+452 GTASSG
-458 GSPAVTANVT
+458 GSPAITANVT
-468 LAYNSATGTAFSGM
+468 LAYGSETGAAFSGI
-482 PEGVQRLSLA
+482 PEGSQRLSLA
-492 HRGNEYQIASAD
+492 HRGNEYRIADAD
-504 GTTATVVRL
+504 GTTATVQRL
-513 VNGAVDESWPG
+513 IDGVIDPTWLG
-524 FTARTM
+524 FSPRTM
-530 IDYEATGL
+530 IDYQATGISD
-538 NDTLSWL
+538 NNTWM
-545 GPFLVCPENET
+545 GPFLVCPENEV
-556 VDMFE
+556 VDAFE

-587 IQYRVYGSGSG
+587 IQYRVYGSGAG
-598 WTSRQGVYALKN
+598 WTSKQGVYALKN
-610 INGLGF
+610 VNGLGF
-616 TERFDLS
+616 TERFNLA

-630 RCRRRNEQ
+630 RCRRLNEQ

-643 RDSMYWQALRGR
+643 RDSMYWLALRGR

-660 TSYADVTL
+660 SSYAGVTL
-668 MGVTVEAGGKLA
+668 MGVTVETGGKLA

-710 GRSLGMEMDTEA
+710 GQSLGMEMDTAA
-722 IDALEQT
+722 IDALEET

-736 YFDFATGDSI
+736 TFDFATGDSI

-789 MVSEMQ
+789 MVSELQ
-795 TDFVTVTD
+795 TDFSTVTD
-803 DDYDGVDVTYINGS
+803 DDYDGVDVTYINGT

-828 PGNPTPLKIE
+828 PGNPTPKKIE

-860 KYQLQRM
+860 KYQLQRL

-874 LDALCYNVGDRIVLT
+874 LDALCYNVGDRVVLT

-912 TFDVSEPLD
+912 IFDVSEPLD

-928 VYLRYQD
+928 IFLRYQD
-935 GKASRLFEAS
+935 GTASRLFEAS

-964 LLDDPIIEPP
+964 LMGDPIIEPP
-974 RLIFCSSESDLYH
+974 RLIFCSSESDLYD
-987 AIVSEIV
+987 AIVSEVV
-994 PQDDGTCEI
+994 PQDDGTCEV
-1003 TARQYRAEFYDYDDA
+1003 TARQYRAEFYDYDNA

>member
-1 MTIRLYPSRLPGEP
+1 MTIRFYPSRLPGEP

-20 HRDTTIHDWMLQH
+20 HGVTSIRSWLVANVEGYEDRDVPPLT
-33 VDNYR
+33 V
-38 NDMVQRVTFE
+38 E
-48 VNGKPVPPAEW
+48 VEGLLIPPGEWAKCVIRPDSDVRLYPVPFGLEA
-59 PLCFISAESD
+59 A
-69 VKVYPIPGEGV
+69 
-80 TATTIAAW
+80 TIAW
-88 AAAAIAAASAVYVL
+88 IGVGISVAAAAYSL
-102 ITMSNMDKGGYS
+102 FMMSTIDTGGYTS
-114 SSSGLGLDLNPAKAN
+114 STGRSLDLNPAKAN
-129 QAKLGDPIREVFGR
+129 TAKLGDAIREVFGR
-143 CRIYP
+143 VRIYP

-158 NPDDPTLMTVEM
+158 DAADPTKMRVQMLL
-170 MVCLG
+170 CLG
-175 KGNFAFTNGDIRVG
+175 VGDLIYTNGDIRVG
-189 STPISALGDSFN
+189 STPASTLPGFSSTH
-201 YNVYSPGADVSGDR
+201 YPPGADVSGDE
-215 RSENWFNST
+215 RSENWVNST

-402 TEGLTGSGLVA
+402 TEGLTGSGLVV

-452 GTASTG
+452 GTASAG

-482 PEGVQRLSLA
+482 PEGLQRLSLA
-492 HRGNEYQIASAD
+492 HRGNEYRIVSAD
-504 GTTATVVRL
+504 GTTATVARL
-513 VNGAVDESWPG
+513 VSGAVDESWPG

-530 IDYEATGL
+530 IDYEASGL

-545 GPFLVCPENET
+545 GPFLVCPENEV
-556 VDMFE
+556 VDAFE
-561 VNFSFPSGICG
+561 VNFSFPNGICG

-579 RIRHCEWE
+579 RIRHVEWE

-598 WTSRQGVYALKN
+598 WVSHQGEYALKN
-610 INGLGF
+610 VNGLGF
-616 TERFDLS
+616 TERITLS

-655 LLARP
+655 LLTRP
-660 TSYADVTL
+660 SSYPGVSL
-668 MGVTVEAGGKLA
+668 MAVTVETGGKLA

-691 TRIYDSGVARSI
+691 TRAYDSGTARTI
-703 SGALYHV
+703 SGALLHV
-710 GRSLGMEMDTEA
+710 GNSLGLEMDVDT
-722 IDALEQT
+722 INALESA
-729 YWTPNGE
+729 YWTPRGE

-755 AAAGKSYF
+755 ANAGKSRF
-763 LLNTQSVASVG
+763 LLSDGLATVN
-774 REGVKPWTGAITPHE
+774 REGIKPWTGVITPHE
-789 MVSEMQ
+789 MVEELQSG
-795 TDFVTVTD
+795 FTVPSD
-803 DDYDGVDVTYINGS
+803 DDFDGVDVTYINGT
-817 TWAEETVQCRL
+817 TWAEETVKCRT
-828 PGNPTPLKIE
+828 PDNPTPVKIE
-838 AYRADGVGN
+838 NYKLDGVLN
-847 PDHAYQIGMRRLR
+847 QDHAYQIGMRRLM
-860 KYQLQRM
+860 KYLQQRV
-867 THKTTTE
+867 TFQTTTE
-874 LDALCYNVGDRIVLT
+874 LDALCYNTGDRIVLT

-894 SNTIS
+894 NNTIS
-899 CLIES
+899 CLVEA
-904 MATAGGVT
+904 MTTAGGVT
-912 TFDVSEPLD
+912 TFTVTEPLD
-921 WTFANPR
+921 WSFENPR
-928 VYLRYQD
+928 ALIRYQD
-935 GKASRLFEAS
+935 GSASGLMVAS
-945 PTGDNYQVSVPYQ
+945 WVGDFQLSVPHL
-958 SEFADI
+958 SEF
-964 LLDDPIIEPP
+964 DDPMKVDLSSATIEPI
-974 RLIFCSSESDLYH
+974 RLVFCGSTRHVYD
-987 AIVSEIV
+987 AIVEEIA
-994 PQDDGTCEI
+994 PQSDGTCQV
-1003 TARQYRAEFYDYDDA
+1003 TAKEYLESFYQYDDA
-1018 TYPGDV
+1018 TYPGD
-1024 A
+1024 AA

>member
-15 LETHE
+15 LETYE
-20 HRDTTIHDWMLQH
+20 HRDTTLHDWMLQH

-38 NDMVQRVTFE
+38 NEMAQRVSFE

-59 PLCFISAESD
+59 PLCFIRSESD
-69 VKVYPIPGEGV
+69 VKAYPIPGEGV

-114 SSSGLGLDLNPAKAN
+114 SSNGLGLDLNPAKAN

-189 STPISALGDSFN
+189 STPILALGDSFSH
-201 YNVYSPGADVSGDR
+201 NVYAPGADVSGDR

-224 EVGGTSSGTGL
+224 EVGGTSSGSGL
-235 DMAQTSPDADDIIA
+235 DMAQTSPDSTDITA
-249 DSMTVSGSSV
+249 DSMTVSGPSV
-259 TFTGLDTDDDDD
+259 TFSGLVDSSVDDDEG
-271 NDENDNALP
+271 NSLP
-280 PSWVAGAVVE
+280 ESWVTGALVTIV
-290 LKAPA
+290 APA
-295 NYQITTAAGY
+295 NFQISTSSGY
-305 SVIASPLLTE
+305 SVLTNDLIAEINPSP
-315 IAPVVGMPV
+315 GMPV
-324 TLGFNSV
+324 TLEINGAQ
-331 DYDLFIAS
+331 YDLFIAT
-339 YTPGQAAVPGTGGSA
+339 YTPKQDAVPGVGGTASA
-354 AKVQAS
+354 VRGN

-366 DFSTS
+366 DFSVNNEN
-371 SSTFTIT
+371 FFLF
-378 WQGVTYP
+378 WQGHYYFVQ
-385 VSLVANY
+385 LVDNY
-392 VSMSGLLAAI
+392 ITMSGLLDAI
-402 TEGLTGSGLVA
+402 NSRLTGSGLIA
-413 QDNGGTVLIT
+413 HDDGGVVRIV
-423 EAASPFAG
+423 EISSPWKG
-431 GAITSSS
+431 GDIDSIFPVS
-438 LPAAVFGDAPVYTS
+438 VFGDDPEFTL
-452 GTASTG
+452 GTASSG
-458 GSPAVTANVT
+458 GSPAITANVT
-468 LAYNSATGTAFSGM
+468 LAYGSVTGAAFSGI
-482 PEGVQRLSLA
+482 PEGSQRLSLA
-492 HRGNEYQIASAD
+492 HRGNEYRIADAD
-504 GTTATVVRL
+504 GTTAMVQRVID
-513 VNGAVDESWPG
+513 GAVDPSWPG
-524 FTARTM
+524 FSPRTM
-530 IDYEATGL
+530 IDYQATGISD
-538 NDTLSWL
+538 NNTWM
-545 GPFLVCPENET
+545 GPFLVCPENEV
-556 VDMFE
+556 VDAFE

-587 IQYRVYGSGSG
+587 IQYRVYGSGAG
-598 WTSRQGVYALKN
+598 WASREGVYALQN
-610 INGLGF
+610 VNGLGF
-616 TERFDLS
+616 TERFNLA

-660 TSYADVTL
+660 SSYAGVTL
-668 MGVTVEAGGKLA
+668 MGVTVETGGKLA

-710 GRSLGMEMDTEA
+710 GRSLDMEMDTVA
-722 IDALEQT
+722 IDALEQA

-736 YFDFATGDSI
+736 TFDYFTGDSI

-774 REGVKPWTGAITPHE
+774 REGIKPWTGAITPHE
-789 MVSEMQ
+789 MVSELQ
-795 TDFVTVTD
+795 TDFSTVTD
-803 DDYDGVDVTYINGS
+803 DDYDGVDVTYINGT

-828 PGNPTPLKIE
+828 PGNPTPQKIE

-904 MATAGGVT
+904 MATAGGLT
-912 TFDVSEPLD
+912 IFDVSEPLD
-921 WTFANPR
+921 WSFANPR
-928 VYLRYQD
+928 IYLRYQD
-935 GKASRLFEAS
+935 GTASRLFEAS

-964 LLDDPIIEPP
+964 LMDDPIIEPP
-974 RLIFCSSESDLYH
+974 RLVFCSSESDFYD
-987 AIVSEIV
+987 AIVSEVV
-994 PQDDGTCEI
+994 PQDDGTCEV
-1003 TARQYRAEFYDYDDA
+1003 TARQYRAEFYDYDNA

>member
-1 MTIRLYPSRLPGEP
+1 
-15 LETHE
+15 
-20 HRDTTIHDWMLQH
+20 MLQH

-38 NDMVQRVTFE
+38 DEIVQRVAFE

-69 VKVYPIPGEGV
+69 VKAYPIPGEGV

-114 SSSGLGLDLNPAKAN
+114 SSNGLGLDLNPAKAN

-158 NPDDPTLMTVEM
+158 NPDDPTRMTVEM

-189 STPISALGDSFN
+189 STPILALGDSFSH
-201 YNVYSPGADVSGDR
+201 NVYAPGADVSGDR

-224 EVGGTSSGTGL
+224 EVGGTSSGSGL
-235 DMAQTSPDADDIIA
+235 DMAQTSPDSTDITA
-249 DSMTVSGSSV
+249 DSMTVLGPSV
-259 TFTGLDTDDDDD
+259 TFSGLVDSSVDDDEG
-271 NDENDNALP
+271 NSLP
-280 PSWVAGAVVE
+280 ESWVTGALVTIV
-290 LKAPA
+290 APA
-295 NYQITTAAGY
+295 NFQISTAAGY
-305 SVIASPLLTE
+305 SVLTNDLIAEINPSP
-315 IAPVVGMPV
+315 GMPV
-324 TLGFNSV
+324 TLEINGAQ
-331 DYDLFIAS
+331 YDLFIAT
-339 YTPGQAAVPGTGGSA
+339 YTPKQDAVPGVGGTA
-354 AKVQAS
+354 AAVRGN

-366 DFSTS
+366 DFSVNNEN
-371 SSTFTIT
+371 FTLI
-378 WQGVTYP
+378 WQGNYYFVQ
-385 VSLVANY
+385 LVDNY
-392 VSMSGLLAAI
+392 ITMSGLLDAI
-402 TEGLTGSGLVA
+402 NSKLTGSGLIA
-413 QDNGGTVLIT
+413 HDDGGVVRI
-423 EAASPFAG
+423 EEISSPWKG
-431 GAITSSS
+431 GDIDSIFPVS
-438 LPAAVFGDAPVYTS
+438 VFGDDPEFTH
-452 GTASTG
+452 GTASSG
-458 GSPAVTANVT
+458 GSPAITANVT
-468 LAYNSATGTAFSGM
+468 LAYGSVTGAAFSGI
-482 PEGVQRLSLA
+482 PEGSQRLSLA
-492 HRGNEYQIASAD
+492 HRGNEYRIADAD
-504 GTTATVVRL
+504 GTTATVQRL
-513 VNGAVDESWPG
+513 VDGVIDPTWQG
-524 FTARTM
+524 FSPRTM
-530 IDYEATGL
+530 IDYQATGISD
-538 NDTLSWL
+538 NNTWM
-545 GPFLVCPENET
+545 GPFLVCPENEL
-556 VDMFE
+556 VDAFE

-587 IQYRVYGSGSG
+587 IQYRVYGSGAG
-598 WTSRQGVYALKN
+598 WTSKQGVYALKN
-610 INGLGF
+610 VNGLGF
-616 TERFDLS
+616 TERFNLA

-630 RCRRRNEQ
+630 RCRRLNEQ

-660 TSYADVTL
+660 SSYAGVTL
-668 MGVTVEAGGKLA
+668 MGVTVETGGKLA

-710 GRSLGMEMDTEA
+710 GRSLGMEMDTVA
-722 IDALEQT
+722 IDALEQA

-736 YFDFATGDSI
+736 TFDFATGDSI

-755 AAAGKSYF
+755 AAAGKGYF

-795 TDFVTVTD
+795 TDFSTVTD
-803 DDYDGVDVTYINGS
+803 DDYDGVDVTYINGT

-828 PGNPTPLKIE
+828 PGNPTPQKIE
-838 AYRADGVGN
+838 ACRADGVGN
-847 PDHAYQIGMRRLR
+847 PDHAYQFGMRRLR

-874 LDALCYNVGDRIVLT
+874 LDALCYNVGDRVVLT

-912 TFDVSEPLD
+912 IFDVSEPLD
-921 WTFANPR
+921 WTFTNPR
-928 VYLRYQD
+928 IFLRYQD
-935 GKASRLFEAS
+935 GTASRLFEAS
-945 PTGDNYQVSVPYQ
+945 PTGDNYQVSVPFQ

-964 LLDDPIIEPP
+964 LMDDPIIEPP
-974 RLIFCSSESDLYH
+974 RLIFCSSESDLYD
-987 AIVSEIV
+987 AIVSEVV
-994 PQDDGTCEI
+994 PQDDGTCEV
-1003 TARQYRAEFYDYDDA
+1003 TARQYRAEFYDYDNA

>member
-15 LETHE
+15 LETYE
-20 HRDTTIHDWMLQH
+20 HRDTTLHDWMLQH

-38 NDMVQRVTFE
+38 DETVQRVAFE

-69 VKVYPIPGEGV
+69 VKAYPIPGEGV

-114 SSSGLGLDLNPAKAN
+114 SSNGLGLDLNPAKAN

-189 STPISALGDSFN
+189 STPILALGDSFSH
-201 YNVYSPGADVSGDR
+201 NVYSPGADVSGDR

-224 EVGGTSSGTGL
+224 EVGGTSSGSGL
-235 DMAQTSPDADDIIA
+235 DMAQTSPDSTDITA
-249 DSMTVSGSSV
+249 DSMTVSGPSV
-259 TFTGLDTDDDDD
+259 TFSGLVDSSVDDDEG
-271 NDENDNALP
+271 NSLP
-280 PSWVAGAVVE
+280 ESWVTGALVTIV
-290 LKAPA
+290 APA
-295 NYQITTAAGY
+295 NFQISTSAGY
-305 SVIASPLLTE
+305 SVLTNDLIAEINPSP
-315 IAPVVGMPV
+315 GMPV
-324 TLGFNSV
+324 TLEINGAQ
-331 DYDLFIAS
+331 YDLFIAT
-339 YTPGQAAVPGTGGSA
+339 YTPKQDAVPGVGGTASA
-354 AKVQAS
+354 VRGN

-366 DFSTS
+366 DFSVNNENFS
-371 SSTFTIT
+371 LF
-378 WQGVTYP
+378 WQGHYYFVQ
-385 VSLVANY
+385 LVDNY
-392 VSMSGLLAAI
+392 ITMSGLLDAI
-402 TEGLTGSGLVA
+402 NSKLTGSGLIA
-413 QDNGGTVLIT
+413 HDDGGVVRIV
-423 EAASPFAG
+423 EISSPWKG
-431 GAITSSS
+431 GDIDSIFPVS
-438 LPAAVFGDAPVYTS
+438 VFGDDPEFTL
-452 GTASTG
+452 GTASSG
-458 GSPAVTANVT
+458 GSPAITANVT
-468 LAYNSATGTAFSGM
+468 LAYGSETGAAFSGI
-482 PEGVQRLSLA
+482 PEGSQRLSLA
-492 HRGNEYQIASAD
+492 HRGNEYRIADAD
-504 GTTATVVRL
+504 GTTATVQRL
-513 VNGAVDESWPG
+513 IDGVIDPTWLG
-524 FTARTM
+524 FSPRTM
-530 IDYEATGL
+530 IDYQATGISD
-538 NDTLSWL
+538 NNTWM
-545 GPFLVCPENET
+545 GPFLVCPENEV
-556 VDMFE
+556 VDAFE

-587 IQYRVYGSGSG
+587 IQYRVYGSGAG
-598 WTSRQGVYALKN
+598 WTSKQGVYALKN
-610 INGLGF
+610 VNGLGF
-616 TERFDLS
+616 TERFNLA

-630 RCRRRNEQ
+630 RCRRLNEQ

-660 TSYADVTL
+660 SSYAGVTL
-668 MGVTVEAGGKLA
+668 MGVTVETGGKLA

-710 GRSLGMEMDTEA
+710 GQSLGMEMDTAA
-722 IDALEQT
+722 IDALEET

-736 YFDFATGDSI
+736 TFDFATGDSI

-789 MVSEMQ
+789 MVSELQ
-795 TDFVTVTD
+795 TDFSTVTD
-803 DDYDGVDVTYINGS
+803 DDYDGVDVTYINGT

-828 PGNPTPLKIE
+828 PGNPTPKKIE

-860 KYQLQRM
+860 KYQLQRL

-874 LDALCYNVGDRIVLT
+874 LDALCYNVGDRVVLT

-912 TFDVSEPLD
+912 IFDVSEPLD

-928 VYLRYQD
+928 IFLRYQD
-935 GKASRLFEAS
+935 GTASRLFEAS

-964 LLDDPIIEPP
+964 LMGDPIIEPP
-974 RLIFCSSESDLYH
+974 RLIFCSSESDLYD
-987 AIVSEIV
+987 AIVSEVV
-994 PQDDGTCEI
+994 PQDDGTCEV
-1003 TARQYRAEFYDYDDA
+1003 TARQYRAEFYDYDNA

>member
-15 LETHE
+15 LETYE
-20 HRDTTIHDWMLQH
+20 HRDTTLHDWMLQH

-38 NDMVQRVTFE
+38 NEMAQRVSFE

-59 PLCFISAESD
+59 PLCFIRAESD
-69 VKVYPIPGEGV
+69 VKAYPIPGEGV

-114 SSSGLGLDLNPAKAN
+114 SSNGLGLDLNPAKAN

-189 STPISALGDSFN
+189 STPILALGDSFSH
-201 YNVYSPGADVSGDR
+201 NVYAPGADVSGDR

-224 EVGGTSSGTGL
+224 EVGGTSSGSGL
-235 DMAQTSPDADDIIA
+235 DMAQTSPDSTDITA
-249 DSMTVSGSSV
+249 DSMTVSGPSV
-259 TFTGLDTDDDDD
+259 TFSGLVDSSVDDDEG
-271 NDENDNALP
+271 NSLP
-280 PSWVAGAVVE
+280 ESWVTGALVTIV
-290 LKAPA
+290 APA
-295 NYQITTAAGY
+295 NFQVSTSAGY
-305 SVIASPLLTE
+305 SVLTNDLIAEINPSP
-315 IAPVVGMPV
+315 GMPV
-324 TLGFNSV
+324 TLEINGAQ
-331 DYDLFIAS
+331 YDLFIAT
-339 YTPGQAAVPGTGGSA
+339 YTPKQDAVPGVGGTA
-354 AKVQAS
+354 AAVRGN

-366 DFSTS
+366 DFSVNNENFS
-371 SSTFTIT
+371 LF
-378 WQGVTYP
+378 WQGNYYFVQ
-385 VSLVANY
+385 LVDNY
-392 VSMSGLLAAI
+392 ITMSGLLDAI
-402 TEGLTGSGLVA
+402 NTKLMGSGLIA
-413 QDNGGTVLIT
+413 HDDGGVVRIV
-423 EAASPFAG
+423 EISSPWKG
-431 GAITSSS
+431 GDIDSIFPVS
-438 LPAAVFGDAPVYTS
+438 VFGDDPEVTI
-452 GTASTG
+452 GTASSG
-458 GSPAVTANVT
+458 GSPAITANVT
-468 LAYNSATGTAFSGM
+468 LAYGSATGAAFSGI
-482 PEGVQRLSLA
+482 PEGSQRLSLA
-492 HRGNEYQIASAD
+492 HRGNEYRIADAD
-504 GTTATVVRL
+504 GTTATVQRVID
-513 VNGAVDESWPG
+513 GAVDPSWPG
-524 FTARTM
+524 FSPRTM
-530 IDYEATGL
+530 IDYQATGISD
-538 NDTLSWL
+538 NNTWM
-545 GPFLVCPENET
+545 GPFLVCPENEV
-556 VDMFE
+556 VDAFE

-587 IQYRVYGSGSG
+587 IQYRVYGSGAG
-598 WTSRQGVYALKN
+598 WTSKQGVYALKN
-610 INGLGF
+610 VNGLGF
-616 TERFDLS
+616 TERFNLA

-630 RCRRRNEQ
+630 RCRRLNEQ

-660 TSYADVTL
+660 SSYAGVTL
-668 MGVTVEAGGKLA
+668 MGVTVETGGKLA

-691 TRIYDSGVARSI
+691 TRIYDFGVARSI

-710 GRSLGMEMDTEA
+710 GRSLDMDMDTVA
-722 IDALEQT
+722 IDALELA

-736 YFDFATGDSI
+736 TFDYFTGDSI

-789 MVSEMQ
+789 MVSELQ
-795 TDFVTVTD
+795 TDFSTVTD
-803 DDYDGVDVTYINGS
+803 DDYDGVDVTYINGT

-912 TFDVSEPLD
+912 IFDVSEPLD

-928 VYLRYQD
+928 IYLRYQD
-935 GKASRLFEAS
+935 GTASRLFEAS
-945 PTGDNYQVSVPYQ
+945 PTGDSYQVSVPYQ

-964 LLDDPIIEPP
+964 LMDDPIIEPP
-974 RLIFCSSESDLYH
+974 RLVFCSSESDLYD
-987 AIVSEIV
+987 AIVSEVV
-994 PQDDGTCEI
+994 PQDDGTCEV
-1003 TARQYRAEFYDYDDA
+1003 TARQYRAEFYDYDNA

>member
-1 MTIRLYPSRLPGEP
+1 
-15 LETHE
+15 
-20 HRDTTIHDWMLQH
+20 MLQH

-38 NDMVQRVTFE
+38 NEMAQRVSFE

-59 PLCFISAESD
+59 PLCFIRSESD
-69 VKVYPIPGEGV
+69 VKAYPIPGEGV

-114 SSSGLGLDLNPAKAN
+114 SSNGLGLDLNPAKAN

-189 STPISALGDSFN
+189 STPILALGDSFSH
-201 YNVYSPGADVSGDR
+201 NVYAPGADVSGDR

-224 EVGGTSSGTGL
+224 EVGGTSSGSGL
-235 DMAQTSPDADDIIA
+235 DMAQTSPDSTDITA
-249 DSMTVSGSSV
+249 DSMTVSGPSV
-259 TFTGLDTDDDDD
+259 TFSGLVDSSVDDDEG
-271 NDENDNALP
+271 NSLP
-280 PSWVAGAVVE
+280 ESWVTGALVTIV
-290 LKAPA
+290 APA
-295 NYQITTAAGY
+295 NFQISTSSGY
-305 SVIASPLLTE
+305 SVLTNDLIAEINPSP
-315 IAPVVGMPV
+315 GMPV
-324 TLGFNSV
+324 TLEINGAQ
-331 DYDLFIAS
+331 YDLFIAT
-339 YTPGQAAVPGTGGSA
+339 YTPKQDAVPGVGGTASA
-354 AKVQAS
+354 VRGN

-366 DFSTS
+366 DFSVNNENFS
-371 SSTFTIT
+371 LF
-378 WQGVTYP
+378 WQGHYYFVQ
-385 VSLVANY
+385 LVDNY
-392 VSMSGLLAAI
+392 ITMSGLLDAI
-402 TEGLTGSGLVA
+402 NSRLTGSGLIA
-413 QDNGGTVLIT
+413 HDDGGVVRIV
-423 EAASPFAG
+423 EISSPWKG
-431 GAITSSS
+431 GDIDSIFPVS
-438 LPAAVFGDAPVYTS
+438 VFGNDPEFTL
-452 GTASTG
+452 GTASSG
-458 GSPAVTANVT
+458 GSPAITANVT
-468 LAYNSATGTAFSGM
+468 LAYGSVTGAAFSGI
-482 PEGVQRLSLA
+482 PEGSQRLSLA
-492 HRGNEYQIASAD
+492 HRGNEYRIADAD
-504 GTTATVVRL
+504 GTTAMVQRVID
-513 VNGAVDESWPG
+513 GAVDPSWPG
-524 FTARTM
+524 FSPRTM
-530 IDYEATGL
+530 IDYQATGISD
-538 NDTLSWL
+538 NNTWM
-545 GPFLVCPENET
+545 GPFLVCPENEV
-556 VDMFE
+556 VDAFE

-587 IQYRVYGSGSG
+587 IQYRVYGSGAG
-598 WTSRQGVYALKN
+598 WTSKQGVYALKN
-610 INGLGF
+610 VNGLGF
-616 TERFDLS
+616 TERFNLV

-630 RCRRRNEQ
+630 RCRRLNEQ

-660 TSYADVTL
+660 SSYAGVTL
-668 MGVTVEAGGKLA
+668 MGVTVETGGKLA

-710 GRSLGMEMDTEA
+710 GRSLDMEMDTAA
-722 IDALEQT
+722 IDALEDN

-736 YFDFATGDSI
+736 TFDFATGDSI

-774 REGVKPWTGAITPHE
+774 REGIKPWTGAITPHE
-789 MVSEMQ
+789 MVSELQ
-795 TDFVTVTD
+795 TDFSTVTD
-803 DDYDGVDVTYINGS
+803 DDYDGVDVTYINGT

-828 PGNPTPLKIE
+828 PGNPTPQKIE

-912 TFDVSEPLD
+912 IFDVSEPLD
-921 WTFANPR
+921 WSFANPR
-928 VYLRYQD
+928 IYLRYQD
-935 GKASRLFEAS
+935 GTASRLFEAS

-964 LLDDPIIEPP
+964 LMDDPIIEPP
-974 RLIFCSSESDLYH
+974 RLIFCNSENDLYH

-994 PQDDGTCEI
+994 PQDDGTCEV
-1003 TARQYRAEFYDYDDA
+1003 TARQYRAEFYDYDNA

>member
-15 LETHE
+15 LETYE
-20 HRDTTIHDWMLQH
+20 HRDTTLHDWMLQH

-38 NDMVQRVTFE
+38 NEMAQRVAFE
-48 VNGKPVPPAEW
+48 VHGKPVPPAEW
-59 PLCFISAESD
+59 PLCSISAESD
-69 VKVYPIPGEGV
+69 VKAYPIPGEGV

-114 SSSGLGLDLNPAKAN
+114 SSNGLGLDLNPAKAN

-158 NPDDPTLMTVEM
+158 NSDDPTLMTVEM

-189 STPISALGDSFN
+189 STPILALGDSFSH
-201 YNVYSPGADVSGDR
+201 NVYAPGADVSGDR

-224 EVGGTSSGTGL
+224 EVGGTSSGSGL
-235 DMAQTSPDADDIIA
+235 DMAQTSPDSTDITA
-249 DSMTVSGSSV
+249 DSMTVSGPSV
-259 TFTGLDTDDDDD
+259 TFSGLVDSSVDDDEG
-271 NDENDNALP
+271 NSLP
-280 PSWVAGAVVE
+280 ESWVTGALVTIV
-290 LKAPA
+290 APA
-295 NYQITTAAGY
+295 NFQISTSAGY
-305 SVIASPLLTE
+305 SVLTNDLIAEINPSP
-315 IAPVVGMPV
+315 GMPV
-324 TLGFNSV
+324 TLEINGAQ
-331 DYDLFIAS
+331 YDLFIAT
-339 YTPGQAAVPGTGGSA
+339 YTPKQDAVPGVGGTASA
-354 AKVQAS
+354 VRGN

-366 DFSTS
+366 DFSVNNENFS
-371 SSTFTIT
+371 LF
-378 WQGVTYP
+378 WQGHYYFVQ
-385 VSLVANY
+385 LVDNY
-392 VSMSGLLAAI
+392 ITMSGLLDAI
-402 TEGLTGSGLVA
+402 NSKLTGSGLIA
-413 QDNGGTVLIT
+413 HDDGGVVRIV
-423 EAASPFAG
+423 EISSPWKG
-431 GAITSSS
+431 GDIDSIFPVS
-438 LPAAVFGDAPVYTS
+438 VFGDDPEFTL
-452 GTASTG
+452 GTASSG
-458 GSPAVTANVT
+458 GSPAITANIT
-468 LAYNSATGTAFSGM
+468 LAYGSVTGAAFSGV
-482 PEGVQRLSLA
+482 PEGSQRLSLA
-492 HRGNEYQIASAD
+492 HRGNEYRIADAD
-504 GTTATVVRL
+504 GTTATVQRL
-513 VNGAVDESWPG
+513 IDGVIDPTWLG
-524 FTARTM
+524 FSPRTM
-530 IDYEATGL
+530 IDYQATGISD
-538 NDTLSWL
+538 NNTWM
-545 GPFLVCPENET
+545 GPFLVCPENEV
-556 VDMFE
+556 VDAFE

-587 IQYRVYGSGSG
+587 IQYRVYGSGAG
-598 WTSRQGVYALKN
+598 WTSKKGVYALKN
-610 INGLGF
+610 VNGLGF
-616 TERFDLS
+616 TERFNLA

-630 RCRRRNEQ
+630 RCRRLNEQ

-660 TSYADVTL
+660 SSYAGVTL
-668 MGVTVEAGGKLA
+668 MGVTVETGGKLA

-710 GRSLGMEMDTEA
+710 GRSLDMGMDTVA
-722 IDALEQT
+722 IDALEQA

-736 YFDFATGDSI
+736 TFDYFTGDSI

-789 MVSEMQ
+789 MVSELQ
-795 TDFVTVTD
+795 TDFSTVTD
-803 DDYDGVDVTYINGS
+803 DDYDGVDVTYINGT

-838 AYRADGVGN
+838 AFRADGVGN
-847 PDHAYQIGMRRLR
+847 PDHAYQIGMRRLS

-912 TFDVSEPLD
+912 IFDVSEPLD

-928 VYLRYQD
+928 IYLRYQD
-935 GKASRLFEAS
+935 GTASRLFEAS

-964 LLDDPIIEPP
+964 LMDDPIIEPP
-974 RLIFCSSESDLYH
+974 RLVFCSSESDLYD
-987 AIVSEIV
+987 AIVSEVV
-994 PQDDGTCEI
+994 PQDDGTCEV
-1003 TARQYRAEFYDYDDA
+1003 TARQYRAEFYDYDNA

>member
-15 LETHE
+15 LETYE
-20 HRDTTIHDWMLQH
+20 HRDTTLHDWMLQR

-38 NDMVQRVTFE
+38 NEMAQRVAFE

-59 PLCFISAESD
+59 PLCFIRAESD
-69 VKVYPIPGEGV
+69 VKAYPIPGEGV

-114 SSSGLGLDLNPAKAN
+114 SSNGLGLDLNPAKAN

-189 STPISALGDSFN
+189 STPILALGDSFSH
-201 YNVYSPGADVSGDR
+201 NVYAPGADVSGDR

-224 EVGGTSSGTGL
+224 EVGGTSSGSGL
-235 DMAQTSPDADDIIA
+235 DMAQTSPDSTDITA
-249 DSMTVSGSSV
+249 DSMTVSGPSV
-259 TFTGLDTDDDDD
+259 TFSGLVDSSVDDDEG
-271 NDENDNALP
+271 NSLP
-280 PSWVAGAVVE
+280 ESWVTGALVTIV
-290 LKAPA
+290 APA
-295 NYQITTAAGY
+295 NFQVSTSAGY
-305 SVIASPLLTE
+305 SVLTNDLIAE
-315 IAPVVGMPV
+315 INPTPGMPV
-324 TLGFNSV
+324 TLEINGAQ
-331 DYDLFIAS
+331 YDLFIAT
-339 YTPGQAAVPGTGGSA
+339 YTPKQDAVPGVGGTA
-354 AKVQAS
+354 AAVRGN

-366 DFSTS
+366 DFSVNNENFS
-371 SSTFTIT
+371 LF
-378 WQGVTYP
+378 WQGNYYFVQ
-385 VSLVANY
+385 LVDNY
-392 VSMSGLLAAI
+392 ITMSGLLDAI
-402 TEGLTGSGLVA
+402 NTKLTGSGLIA
-413 QDNGGTVLIT
+413 HDDGGVVRIA
-423 EAASPFAG
+423 EISSPWKG
-431 GAITSSS
+431 GDIDSIFPVS
-438 LPAAVFGDAPVYTS
+438 VFGDDPEFTI
-452 GTASTG
+452 GTASSG
-458 GSPAVTANVT
+458 GSPAITANVT
-468 LAYNSATGTAFSGM
+468 LAYGSETGAAFSGI
-482 PEGVQRLSLA
+482 PEGSQRLSLA
-492 HRGNEYQIASAD
+492 HRGNEYRIADAD
-504 GTTATVVRL
+504 GTTATVQRL
-513 VNGAVDESWPG
+513 IDGVIDPTWLG
-524 FTARTM
+524 FSPRTM
-530 IDYEATGL
+530 IDYQATGISD
-538 NDTLSWL
+538 NNTWM
-545 GPFLVCPENET
+545 GPFLVCPENEV
-556 VDMFE
+556 VDAFE

-587 IQYRVYGSGSG
+587 IQYRVYGSGAG
-598 WTSRQGVYALKN
+598 WTSKQGVYALKN
-610 INGLGF
+610 VNGLGF
-616 TERFDLS
+616 TERFNLA

-630 RCRRRNEQ
+630 RCRRLNEQ

-660 TSYADVTL
+660 SSYAGVTL
-668 MGVTVEAGGKLA
+668 MGVTVETGGKLA

-710 GRSLGMEMDTEA
+710 GRSLDMEMDTAA
-722 IDALEQT
+722 IDALEDN

-736 YFDFATGDSI
+736 TFDFATGDSV

-789 MVSEMQ
+789 MVSELQ
-795 TDFVTVTD
+795 TDFSTVTD
-803 DDYDGVDVTYINGS
+803 DDYDGVDVTYINGT

-838 AYRADGVGN
+838 AFRADGVGN
-847 PDHAYQIGMRRLR
+847 PDHSYQIGMRRLS

-874 LDALCYNVGDRIVLT
+874 LDALCYNLGDRIVLT

-928 VYLRYQD
+928 IYLRYQD
-935 GKASRLFEAS
+935 GTASRLFEAS

-964 LLDDPIIEPP
+964 LMDDPIIEPP

-987 AIVSEIV
+987 AIVSEVV
-994 PQDDGTCEI
+994 PQDDGTCEV
-1003 TARQYRAEFYDYDDA
+1003 TARQYRDDFYDYDNA
-1018 TYPGDV
+1018 TYPGNV

>member
-20 HRDTTIHDWMLQH
+20 HRDMTIHDWMSQH
-33 VDNYR
+33 VENYR
-38 NDMVQRVTFE
+38 NEMVQRVAFE
-48 VNGKPVPPAEW
+48 VNDKPVPPVEW

-114 SSSGLGLDLNPAKAN
+114 SSNGLGLDLNPAKAN

-189 STPISALGDSFN
+189 STPILALGDSFSH
-201 YNVYSPGADVSGDR
+201 NVYAPGADVSGDR

-224 EVGGTSSGTGL
+224 EVGGTSSGSGL
-235 DMAQTSPDADDIIA
+235 DMAQTSPDSTDITA
-249 DSMTVSGSSV
+249 DSMTVSGPSV
-259 TFTGLDTDDDDD
+259 TFSGLVDSSVDDDEG
-271 NDENDNALP
+271 NSLP
-280 PSWVAGAVVE
+280 ESWVTGALVTIV
-290 LKAPA
+290 APA
-295 NYQITTAAGY
+295 NFQISTSSGY
-305 SVIASPLLTE
+305 SVLTNDLIAEINPSP
-315 IAPVVGMPV
+315 GMPV
-324 TLGFNSV
+324 TLEINGAQ
-331 DYDLFIAS
+331 YDLFIAT
-339 YTPGQAAVPGTGGSA
+339 YTPKQDAVPGVGGIASA
-354 AKVQAS
+354 VRGN

-366 DFSTS
+366 DFSVNNENFS
-371 SSTFTIT
+371 LF
-378 WQGVTYP
+378 WQGHYYFVQ
-385 VSLVANY
+385 LVDNY
-392 VSMSGLLAAI
+392 ITMSGLLDAI
-402 TEGLTGSGLVA
+402 NSRLTGSGLIA
-413 QDNGGTVLIT
+413 HDDGGVVRIV
-423 EAASPFAG
+423 EISSPWKG
-431 GAITSSS
+431 GDIDSIFPVS
-438 LPAAVFGDAPVYTS
+438 VFGDDPEFTL
-452 GTASTG
+452 GTASSG
-458 GSPAVTANVT
+458 GSAAITANVT
-468 LAYNSATGTAFSGM
+468 LAYGSVTGAAFSGM
-482 PEGVQRLSLA
+482 PEGIQRLALA
-492 HRGNEYQIASAD
+492 HRGSEYRIADAD
-504 GTTATVVRL
+504 GTTATVQRL
-513 VNGAVDESWPG
+513 IDGVIDPTWLG
-524 FTARTM
+524 FSPRTM
-530 IDYEATGL
+530 IDYQATGISD
-538 NDTLSWL
+538 NNTWM
-545 GPFLVCPENET
+545 GPFLVCPENEV
-556 VDMFE
+556 VDAFE

-587 IQYRVYGSGSG
+587 IQYRVYGSGAG
-598 WTSRQGVYALKN
+598 WTSKQGVYALKN
-610 INGLGF
+610 VNGLGF
-616 TERFDLS
+616 TERFNLA

-630 RCRRRNEQ
+630 RCRRLNEQ

-660 TSYADVTL
+660 SSYAGVTL
-668 MGVTVEAGGKLA
+668 MGVTVETGGKLA

-691 TRIYDSGVARSI
+691 TRIYDSGLARSI

-710 GRSLGMEMDTEA
+710 GRSLDMEMDTAA
-722 IDALEQT
+722 IDALEDN

-736 YFDFATGDSI
+736 TFDFATGDSI

-789 MVSEMQ
+789 MVSELQ
-795 TDFVTVTD
+795 TDFSTVTD
-803 DDYDGVDVTYINGS
+803 DDYDGVDVTYINDT

-828 PGNPTPLKIE
+828 PGNPTPQKIE

-847 PDHAYQIGMRRLR
+847 PDHAYQIGMRRLM
-860 KYQLQRM
+860 KYQLQRL

-874 LDALCYNVGDRIVLT
+874 LDALCYNLGDRIVLT

-921 WTFANPR
+921 WSFANPR
-928 VYLRYQD
+928 IYLRYQD
-935 GKASRLFEAS
+935 GTASRLFEAS
-945 PTGDNYQVSVPYQ
+945 PAGDSYQVSVPYQ
-958 SEFADI
+958 PEFADI
-964 LLDDPIIEPP
+964 LMDDPIIEPP
-974 RLIFCSSESDLYH
+974 RLVFCSSESDLYD
-987 AIVSEIV
+987 AIVSEVV
-994 PQDDGTCEI
+994 PQDDGTCEV
-1003 TARQYRAEFYDYDDA
+1003 TARQYRAEFYDYDNA
-1018 TYPGDV
+1018 TYPGNV